1 MNKILYDLLYIIDPT
16 IDESEQKKIEKEVR
30 EIILQNSGEIIKEST
45 WGKLNMTYPIAKRTE
60 GIYINIEFKATREVP
75 KQLEIYD
82 HTHPGLL
89 RHLILRVPKAKL
101 VQEKRDAD
109 RRRRDLEAAEKARRA
124 ALAAEAK
131 AELEAAIAQNPT
143 PAVEPASVVEPVQE
157 PAVPNK
163 PEAE

>member
-16 IDESEQKKIEKEVR
+16 IEESEQKKIEREVR
-30 EIILQNSGEIIKEST
+30 DIIMQNSGEINKESN
-45 WGKLNMTYPIAKRTE
+45 WGKQNLTYPISKRNE
-60 GIYINIEFKATREVP
+60 GIYINIEFKAARELP

-109 RRRRDLEAAEKARRA
+109 RRRRDLEAVEKARRA

-131 AELEAAIAQNPT
+131 AELEAAIAQNPA
-143 PAVEPASVVEPVQE
+143 PAVEPVEPVTE
-157 PAVPNK
+157 PSTQNK
-163 PEAE
+163 PAAE